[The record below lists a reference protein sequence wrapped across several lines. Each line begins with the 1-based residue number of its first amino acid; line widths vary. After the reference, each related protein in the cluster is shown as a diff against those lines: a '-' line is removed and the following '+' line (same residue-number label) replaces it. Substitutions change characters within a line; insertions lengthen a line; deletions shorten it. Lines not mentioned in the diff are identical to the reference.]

1 MFGRDAW
8 TVQTVGILAGL
19 FGLVAW
25 LASAPSAPTRAAL
38 RGGAPASW
46 PLLAVTAVAAGPWL
60 GYAVSMTAMYWDGVR
75 YTGTVDRIAAQ
86 VALPLAVVAVPAMA
100 GWGWLPLRLSTWT
113 SAAVA
118 AGFGAFAVLY
128 PDEMASPGAAWGAVA
143 IIWSVALLG
152 VAEVAAHVERS
163 RAPPNE

>member
-1 MFGRDAW
+1 MFGWDAW
-8 TVQTVGILAGL
+8 GVKTIGILAVV

-46 PLLAVTAVAAGPWL
+46 PVLTVTAVAAGPWL
-60 GYAVSMTAMYWDGVR
+60 GYAVSMTGIYWDGVR

-113 SAAVA
+113 STAVA
-118 AGFGAFAVLY
+118 AGFGSFAVLY
-128 PDEMASPGAAWGAVA
+128 PDEMASPGAAWGVVA
-143 IIWSVALLG
+143 IIWSVALVA

-163 RAPPNE
+163 RARSNK